1 MNFERF
7 IPNEPKQQMV
17 KITIST
23 VDTNLEYE
31 MEMSPS
37 EADTL
42 INKLTHDR
50 FVKWNDTEDDT
61 IHYINTRNIIG
72 IDIEEV

>member
-7 IPNEPKQQMV
+7 IPSAPKQPMV
-17 KITIST
+17 KITITT

-37 EADTL
+37 EADVL
-42 INKLTHDR
+42 INKLTHEK
-50 FVKWNDTEDDT
+50 FAKWIDTEVNT
-61 IHYINTRNIIG
+61 IHYINT
-72 IDIEEV
+72 

>member
-7 IPNEPKQQMV
+7 IPSAPKQPKI

-37 EADTL
+37 EPDTF
-42 INKLTHDR
+42 INKLTQLFYSNYSLFQKHTKNSL
-50 FVKWNDTEDDT
+50 FFS
-61 IHYINTRNIIG
+61 
-72 IDIEEV
+72 

>member
-7 IPNEPKQQMV
+7 IPSTPKQPMV

-37 EADTL
+37 EADTF
-42 INKLTHDR
+42 INKLIHDK
-50 FVKWNDTEDDT
+50 FVKWNDTEDNT
-61 IHYINTRNIIG
+61 IHYINTRNIIS
-72 IDIEEV
+72 IDTEEV

>member
-7 IPNEPKQQMV
+7 IPSAPKQPMV
-17 KITIST
+17 KITITT

-31 MEMSPS
+31 MKMYPFD
-37 EADTL
+37 ADVL
-42 INKLTHDR
+42 INKLTHEK
-50 FVKWNDTEDDT
+50 FVKWNDSEDDT